1 MGFVVSYMVL
11 FKSFAPFTIGLLGAT
26 LPSWCADTRVGQIF
40 WAVLFS
46 CGCTVVSLPRK
57 LSELRFASL
66 VSIMV
71 TLFVVMVIVIEACM
85 EHGSSSSV
93 SAGFEAGKE
102 KKQLSVS
109 GIFSSLPLV
118 IFSYMYQINV
128 PSLY

>member
-1 MGFVVSYMVL
+1 M
-11 FKSFAPFTIGLLGAT
+11 
-26 LPSWCADTRVGQIF
+26 
-40 WAVLFS
+40 
-46 CGCTVVSLPRK
+46 SLPRK

-71 TLFVVMVIVIEACM
+71 TVFVVMVIVIEGCM
-85 EHGSSSSV
+85 DHGSSSSV
-93 SAGFEAGKE
+93 SSGFEAGKE

-128 PSLY
+128 PSLYQELEIKSLRNAKLIGGLATVMAAVAYIFAGIFGYLSFAENSTVD